1 MHAYCVSKNMIRIGI
16 FLQIFLINF
25 VKRSTDYVCQAFFF
39 TYLGSQKV
47 FIIYDFNFLNL
58 HFTVSNYF
66 PHKKTTA
73 NQRLDRYYKNK
84 FCNVMLNAKNIIFVI
99 HCSSV

>member
-25 VKRSTDYVCQAFFF
+25 VKRSTDYVCQAFFLL
-39 TYLGSQKV
+39 TKVVKRYL

-58 HFTVSNYF
+58 HFTVSS
-66 PHKKTTA
+66 TST
-73 NQRLDRYYKNK
+73 
-84 FCNVMLNAKNIIFVI
+84 
-99 HCSSV
+99 